1 MNQMRSFETLVKTKN
16 MRFTKVRVSPPPY
29 LEPVCKAIETAGPN
43 HPVELGTL
51 LPSNRRRRYDW
62 LMELK
67 NGLQVT
73 LVHVS
78 YAPGGSI
85 GNLNWLWYST
95 AKDID
100 NALQSTQPLIEELK
114 KKIPQYHT
122 RAMRRDTY

>member
-1 MNQMRSFETLVKTKN
+1 
-16 MRFTKVRVSPPPY
+16 
-29 LEPVCKAIETAGPN
+29 
-43 HPVELGTL
+43 
-51 LPSNRRRRYDW
+51 
-62 LMELK
+62 MELK
-67 NGLQVT
+67 NGLQVP

-78 YAPGGSI
+78 FAPGGSI

-122 RAMRRDTY
+122 RAMRRDMYEKFGLVMPTTTKISVASFVQRFGGRLFSFSQPQ